1 MFTKSRYRHYLTH
14 EETKPRKTSA
24 FRREKEKS
32 KGSVAVVSLCK
43 LKESEK
49 KYL

>member
-1 MFTKSRYRHYLTH
+1 MFTMYRYRHYLTH

-32 KGSVAVVSLCK
+32 KGSVAVVSQCK
-43 LKESEK
+43 LKESVK